1 MISDEVLECVAGWK
15 EGSSSYL
22 IGRTRPLK
30 RYGLTNAVVS
40 NTRIGLLPSP
50 LDKSHQSTSLQH
62 QDSKYQCFRY
72 EMHVEKG
79 QFVTKMSQSKKGSCE
94 GLWSAVEGD
103 RTYTL
108 KKGIITFRY
117 SLRIQSNSN
126 EYSNPFYLYYTTWLV
141 FENLKPLRF

>member
-1 MISDEVLECVAGWK
+1 MRIKLLISWISANNLNAWFYLFCEPTFLFFIDEVLECVAGWK

-30 RYGLTNAVVS
+30 RYDLTNS
-40 NTRIGLLPSP
+40 LHTNTRIGLLPSP
-50 LDKSHQSTSLQH
+50 LDKSHQSGS

-72 EMHVEKG
+72 EMHVEEG

-108 KKGIITFRY
+108 KKGTMI
-117 SLRIQSNSN
+117 
-126 EYSNPFYLYYTTWLV
+126 
-141 FENLKPLRF
+141 

>member
-40 NTRIGLLPSP
+40 NRRIGLLPSP

-108 KKGIITFRY
+108 KKGIY
-117 SLRIQSNSN
+117 HIQIFIKNSKHNSN
-126 EYSNPFYLYYTTWLV
+126 EYSNPFICTILLG
-141 FENLKPLRF
+141 